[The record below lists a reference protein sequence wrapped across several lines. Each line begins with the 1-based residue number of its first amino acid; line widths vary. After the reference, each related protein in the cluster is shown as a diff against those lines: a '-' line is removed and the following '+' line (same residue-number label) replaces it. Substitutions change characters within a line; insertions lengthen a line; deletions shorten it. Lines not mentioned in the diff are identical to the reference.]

1 MPHASNRLHL
11 NTIVERSVLR
21 SRGHSSNRPRGGTA
35 IRAVPSSPATTL
47 IAGPGDVV
55 VVEKEISLKFVEV
68 RYLRSVA
75 GNTSQQ
81 GPQHPLLRAGNG
93 GEYHNPQGY
102 KRKVQHTA

>member
-1 MPHASNRLHL
+1 M
-11 NTIVERSVLR
+11 
-21 SRGHSSNRPRGGTA
+21 
-35 IRAVPSSPATTL
+35 

-55 VVEKEISLKFVEV
+55 VIEKEISLKFVEV

-93 GEYHNPQGY
+93 GKYNAPGVYNGRVEHRHP
-102 KRKVQHTA
+102 KHTAIGSPRNATYDSSHCLFANSIKSLDFDDLASE